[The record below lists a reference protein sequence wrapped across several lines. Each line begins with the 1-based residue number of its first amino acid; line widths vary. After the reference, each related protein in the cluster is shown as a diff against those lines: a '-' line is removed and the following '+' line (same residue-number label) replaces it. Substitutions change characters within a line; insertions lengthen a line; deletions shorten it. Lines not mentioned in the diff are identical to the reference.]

1 MLLLRRVRVTAR
13 LFLYGFGV
21 KPMPLQD
28 LVKYFNNRFE
38 HDHHSAYRPFIFENG
53 EVGGLF
59 GPIRINSLFSPLRQ
73 TLKPTAI
80 VGHSAQIAVTTH
92 KPPPLYLNEIENFR
106 SDSPVQ
112 ETSFESVINFDRLS
126 RTVHM
131 LNYLAS
137 PRLQGLL
144 FLEVDPRHIL
154 GIKQDHGAYF
164 EEVIARC
171 GLENKNVVI
180 TLTVFSQYDCYYQA
194 LINGLDNYRRRGY
207 RIALK
212 FDHLPQ
218 KNRLDLITRL
228 SPDYVAF
235 SATNIDSKIE
245 ATLYQLKVLTAS
257 IGSLS
262 LLQQIDDK
270 KTDTLARHIGFDLVE
285 GSYYRA
291 IAFDYFDNAK
301 AKNLNIPLSELR

>member
-1 MLLLRRVRVTAR
+1 
-13 LFLYGFGV
+13 
-21 KPMPLQD
+21 MPLQD
-28 LVKYFNNRFE
+28 LIEYFNNRFE
-38 HDHHSAYRPFIFENG
+38 LEHRSAYRPFIWENG

-80 VGHSAQIAVTTH
+80 VGHSAQITVATH
-92 KPPPLYLNEIENFR
+92 KTPALYLTEIENFR
-106 SDSPVQ
+106 SNSPAQ
-112 ETSFESVINFDRLS
+112 ETDFESIINFDRLS

-144 FLEVDPRHIL
+144 FLDVDPRHIL

-164 EEVIARC
+164 EDIIARC

-180 TLTVFSQYDCYYQA
+180 ALTVFDQYDRYYQT

-218 KNRLDLITRL
+218 QSQLDLIARL

-235 SATNIDSKIE
+235 SAAYIDSKIE
-245 ATLYQLKVLTAS
+245 ANLYQLKVLTAS
-257 IGSLS
+257 TGSLS
-262 LLQQIDDK
+262 ILQQIDDK
-270 KTDTLARHIGFDLVE
+270 KTDALARHIGFDLVE

-291 IAFDYFDNAK
+291 IAFDYFDHTK
-301 AKNLNIPLSELR
+301 AKNLNIPLSEHR